1 MPITLD
7 GTNGITTPTYGG
19 ADTSE
24 LAKRFNEAFEY
35 RDGKLFWAISNTN
48 AIRVGQEAGTAY
60 PRGYR
65 RVSVL
70 GKICATHR
78 IIWIMFNGDIPQ
90 GMQVDHING
99 NAEDNRIENL
109 RLASNADNCKN
120 RKVRPS
126 NTGIRNVSLCKATGK
141 YKVAVQADNKK
152 IHLGHFD
159 DLEFAELVAIEARS
173 KYHKE
178 FARA

>member
-1 MPITLD
+1 MITLNGD
-7 GTNGITTPTYGG
+7 SGITTPTYGG

-35 RDGKLFWAISNTN
+35 RDGKLFWAVSNTN
-48 AIRVGQEAGTAY
+48 AIRVGQEAGTEHS
-60 PRGYR
+60 RGYR
-65 RVSVL
+65 RVMFDN
-70 GKICATHR
+70 KQWATHR
-78 IIWIMFNGDIPQ
+78 IIWTMFNGEIPKN
-90 GMQVDHING
+90 MQIDHIDG
-99 NAEDNRIENL
+99 NPNNNAIENL

-141 YKVAVQADNKK
+141 YKVAVQANNKK
-152 IHLGHFD
+152 IHLGHFE
-159 DLEFAELVAIEARS
+159 DLELAELVAIEARN

-178 FARA
+178 FARV